1 MNLFKVQLNSGFS
14 LCVFCPLCVCWL
26 IDVFLACAL
35 TFILKHVLICHHY
48 LPLLFSAPWG
58 INSSPHSCIFL
69 PSTSPLF
76 RILVLTL
83 CFIKKKNQTN
93 TFFLTFLQI
102 CLWFDWLDSLFID
115 GYFLLWLL
123 YTVKLLKNKKY
134 VHCKTNKLGMCREGP
149 ECVYV
154 YVELENWKCNNKCFT
169 TFCTRV
175 LVSV

>member
-76 RILVLTL
+76 RILVLTF
-83 CFIKKKNQTN
+83 CFIKKKKSNKHIFLDLLTN
-93 TFFLTFLQI
+93 LSLIWLIGFTFYWWVFSAMT
-102 CLWFDWLDSLFID
+102 SL
-115 GYFLLWLL
+115 
-123 YTVKLLKNKKY
+123 
-134 VHCKTNKLGMCREGP
+134 HCKIAK
-149 ECVYV
+149 
-154 YVELENWKCNNKCFT
+154 KQKI
-169 TFCTRV
+169 CT
-175 LVSV
+175 L